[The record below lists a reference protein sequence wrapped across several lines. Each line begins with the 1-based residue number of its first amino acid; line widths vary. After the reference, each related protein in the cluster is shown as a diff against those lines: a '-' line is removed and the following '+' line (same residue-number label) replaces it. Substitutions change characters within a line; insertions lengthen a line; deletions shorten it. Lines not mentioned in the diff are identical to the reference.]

1 MAPACHASPISRVC
15 PAGTD
20 TLTCMLTMWHLAEP
34 DHWREAQRTGTYER
48 STRGATLAD
57 VGFVHCSYPDRLPAV
72 VEAVYHD
79 VSGDY
84 LVLEIDRHHLER
96 ANITVVDEPGS
107 DEPGAALFPHVY
119 GPIPV
124 AAVRRV
130 LPARVE
136 RGRLRVQEEP
146 VPSPE

>member
-1 MAPACHASPISRVC
+1 MSPALDSLHTSWVC
-15 PAGTD
+15 SACTD
-20 TLTCMLTMWHLAEP
+20 TLTSMLTSWPLAEP
-34 DHWREAQRTGTYER
+34 EHWREAQRTGTYER
-48 STRGATLAD
+48 STRCATLAD

-124 AAVRRV
+124 AAR
-130 LPARVE
+130 
-136 RGRLRVQEEP
+136 
-146 VPSPE
+146 